1 MKVKFLPQNVELK
14 ITDEQSVM
22 ELAHKNNI
30 RIRSVCNGRSSCGA
44 CVVHV
49 KEGEENLLPPTQK
62 EQSIIGTG
70 FFLDQ
75 KRLACQLKCFGDVT
89 VDTGNVESKFVE
101 NSSTDG
107 VCLVEEEMK
116 EGK

>member
-1 MKVKFLPQNVELK
+1 MKVKFLPQNVE
-14 ITDEQSVM
+14 ISISEEQTIM

-30 RIRSVCNGRSSCGA
+30 GIRSVCNGRASCGA

-49 KEGEENLLPPTQK
+49 AEGEENLLPPTQK
-62 EQSIIGTG
+62 EQSVVGSG

-75 KRLACQLKCFGDVT
+75 KRLSCQLKCFGDVT
-89 VDTGNVESKFVE
+89 VDTGNVESQFIE
-101 NSSTDG
+101 NSAVDG

-116 EGK
+116 EEK